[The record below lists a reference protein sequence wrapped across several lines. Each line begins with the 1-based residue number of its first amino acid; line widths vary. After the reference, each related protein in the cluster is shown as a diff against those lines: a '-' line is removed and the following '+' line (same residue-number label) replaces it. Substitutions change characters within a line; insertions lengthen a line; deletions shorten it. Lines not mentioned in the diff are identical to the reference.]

1 MTTPL
6 NWRAATVAEEFDCP
20 PELDA
25 VPSVGLSTRSLLDR
39 ERQAFK
45 RHVEAIELGE
55 GDRRWH
61 AHAASEA
68 IHNARRI
75 VAVAYDNLERHQ
87 HARQPE
93 AQPGWIDRF
102 LRLVRFGAPQVATII
117 DDIDEPDPSDEMP
130 VLKPGAW
137 THAFRIGYDGDCV
150 TFEPNDEFHQ
160 PGWPI
165 GTCPVCG
172 AEDVAI
178 VGPVETCGSSDPDAD
193 DGCGWELEA
202 CETCAR
208 DTRAMRR
215 QFVRHVIECEW
226 HGGPAMNICTVDQD
240 DAALTFKIGAVDEDG
255 EFTIIKPVRASIA
268 IGTNGAMVV
277 RVPKTAFNLA
287 STAVSEDF
295 VGVAR
300 ALNDRGFGVLRSD
313 CGEDGE

>member
-117 DDIDEPDPSDEMP
+117 DDIDEPDPSD
-130 VLKPGAW
+130 GQ
-137 THAFRIGYDGDCV
+137 D
-150 TFEPNDEFHQ
+150 
-160 PGWPI
+160 
-165 GTCPVCG
+165 
-172 AEDVAI
+172 
-178 VGPVETCGSSDPDAD
+178 
-193 DGCGWELEA
+193 WE
-202 CETCAR
+202 
-208 DTRAMRR
+208 
-215 QFVRHVIECEW
+215 
-226 HGGPAMNICTVDQD
+226 
-240 DAALTFKIGAVDEDG
+240 
-255 EFTIIKPVRASIA
+255 
-268 IGTNGAMVV
+268 
-277 RVPKTAFNLA
+277 
-287 STAVSEDF
+287 
-295 VGVAR
+295 
-300 ALNDRGFGVLRSD
+300 
-313 CGEDGE
+313 